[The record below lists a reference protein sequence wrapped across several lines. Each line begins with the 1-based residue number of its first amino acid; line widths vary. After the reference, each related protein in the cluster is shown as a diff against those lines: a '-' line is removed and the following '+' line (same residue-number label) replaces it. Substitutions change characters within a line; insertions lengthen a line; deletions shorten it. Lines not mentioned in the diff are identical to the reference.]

1 MYVFSQKMTN
11 DELFCRSIHLHFF
24 SLCIRLPL
32 FEPMSPSENDDGGQD
47 KDYPAKCFHCEAFL
61 YF

>member
-1 MYVFSQKMTN
+1 MTN

-32 FEPMSPSENDDGGQD
+32 FEPMSPSENDDGGRTRTIQLN
-47 KDYPAKCFHCEAFL
+47 AFIVKH
-61 YF
+61 FFIFS